1 MATTSLAAL
10 RASALRRIP
19 RAIPCR
25 TIATSALRLSKGMA
39 PEAAPS
45 EMSVGELQGA
55 KFRVE
60 PLRRTGEDDN
70 TKRARLVCKFF
81 FSSLRSCVG
90 LRVLSGLRS
99 RVALCSLGS
108 RFDSSL
114 GFTHDTLIS
123 INAA

>member
-10 RASALRRIP
+10 RASALRRLP

-81 FSSLRSCVG
+81 LSSLRSCVG
-90 LRVLSGLRS
+90 LRVLPW
-99 RVALCSLGS
+99 LCSPVASYSLES
-108 RFDSSL
+108 ALPSSL
-114 GFTHDTLIS
+114 TWM
-123 INAA
+123 